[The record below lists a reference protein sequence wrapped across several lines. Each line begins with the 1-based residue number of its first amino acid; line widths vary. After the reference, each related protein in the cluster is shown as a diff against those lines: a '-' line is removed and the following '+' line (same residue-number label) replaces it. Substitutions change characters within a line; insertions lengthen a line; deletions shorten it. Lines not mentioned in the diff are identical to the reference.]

1 MHKEYQSGKQ
11 IVFEWDFYTYGIQ
24 DIPTSASI
32 SISNNSGTAVITSQ
46 PVVIDSTGTLS
57 YTLAAGS
64 VTEARNYRAN
74 LTYTVAGV
82 EKNVAYLYDVVKYP
96 LRNEVSDADL
106 FIHLNELRDKIREKT
121 ASTTSTGG
129 LNYLV
134 CSSLKNDFKDYT
146 GGFITISLTA
156 TDSTT
161 VNHEAKIIS
170 WSQSTGT
177 CTFSPSYTST
187 IASGTVFS
195 IRPSFEPYI
204 LNAFNNFVLR
214 DIRNKVYRY
223 NTSLTSVAGGYI
235 DSTAVNTLTI
245 FKTLELYC
253 FSQVE
258 SENDKWDVRYKA
270 YAKSYADEFAKMC
283 EPFDKDND
291 GNISDTEDSYRP
303 MSCNI
308 GVSR

>member
-1 MHKEYQSGKQ
+1 MHKEYQAGKK
-11 IVFEWDFYTYGIQ
+11 IDFEWDFYTHGIQ
-24 DIPTSASI
+24 DIPTSGTI

-46 PVVIDSTGTLS
+46 PIVIDSTGTLTYS
-57 YTLAAGS
+57 LAAGS
-64 VTEARNYRAN
+64 VTEGRNFRVN
-74 LTYTVAGV
+74 ITYTVAGV
-82 EKNVAYLYDVVKYP
+82 EKNVSYLYDVVKYP
-96 LRNEVSDADL
+96 LRNEVSDVDL
-106 FIHLNELRDKIREKT
+106 FLHLNELRDKIREKT
-121 ASTTSTGG
+121 ATTDSIGG

-134 CSSLKNDFKDYT
+134 CSALKNDFKDYT
-146 GGFITISLTA
+146 GGFINISITA
-156 TDSTT
+156 ADSTT

-170 WSQSTGT
+170 WSPSTGA

-187 IASGTVFS
+187 IAIGTVFS
-195 IRPSFEPYI
+195 IRPSFEQYI

-214 DIRNKVYRY
+214 DIRNKVYRQ

-235 DSTAVNTLTI
+235 DSTVINTLTI

-253 FSQVE
+253 FSQIE
-258 SENDKWDVRYKA
+258 STDDKWDVRYKA
-270 YAKSYADEFAKMC
+270 YAKSYADEFAKLC